1 MSRFETPKTNQKK
14 KKFVLLIVFCLTF
27 GCTIFAIS
35 EILKNYSPA
44 VDVNIGQENVVE
56 DESEFYQE
64 ANIDDRLKWIQFE
77 DNVEDSPV
85 VAEVQENDNNQS
97 KISEKSITKNNSK
110 EKQVNKLPK
119 EEPVFSTQNIY
130 KNDAKT
136 NYNVPQIEDDEPPVP
151 LMMEVKQQPKLTP
164 VNTRTTKVYVGY
176 YSSMTEATKVKN
188 MISAEFPSYS
198 PTIRNINAQYI
209 VQIAMFNDRTKAV
222 TLQMD
227 LADKGYPA
235 RLQTF

>member
-1 MSRFETPKTNQKK
+1 MSRFETPKTNKKK

-85 VAEVQENDNNQS
+85 VAEVQENDDNQA
-97 KISEKSITKNNSK
+97 KNQEKSITKNNSK

-151 LMMEVKQQPKLTP
+151 LMMEVKQQPKPTP

-209 VQIAMFNDRTKAV
+209 VQIATFNDRTKAV